1 VPESRDDP
9 AAERTDTG
17 LPVRL
22 IPGDTPAAPP
32 SDGLGLCLSGGG
44 YRAMLFHLGSLW
56 RLNQLGYL
64 SRLDRVSSVSGG
76 SIVAAVLGS
85 RWGRLGFDGD
95 GVAGEFERQVVDPV
109 RALAGRTVDARAIA
123 LGLLAPGSI
132 GDRLA
137 SAYRRHLFNDATL
150 QDLPAEG
157 EGPRFVLNATNLQS
171 GALWLFSRREAVD
184 HRVGRIEEP
193 TIPLAAAVAASSAF
207 PPVLAPVRLRFAAA
221 DYVPGSGKDLQRPPF
236 TTRPT
241 LADGGVYDN
250 LGLETAWKKC
260 LTVLI
265 SDAGGAFTEDE
276 GRFGPF
282 DSWRWRGWGTQTV
295 RVLKTVDN
303 QVRELRK
310 RQLIDGFEAEPGGRL
325 HRKGTYWGI
334 RSHVADYELAD
345 SLAVTEGPAETLA
358 DIPTRLAALDSATQ
372 ERLINWGYAICDAAL
387 RKHCAGLFAR
397 VVEPEGLPYPAE
409 KFGP

>member
-1 VPESRDDP
+1 MRPGG
-9 AAERTDTG
+9 AADARM
-17 LPVRL
+17 PVRF
-22 IPGDTPAAPP
+22 IPGDTPEAPP
-32 SDGLGLCLSGGG
+32 TDGLGLCLSGGG

-64 SRLDRVSSVSGG
+64 PRLDRVSSVSGG

-85 RWGRLGFDGD
+85 RWDLLDFDRE
-95 GVAGEFERQVVDPV
+95 GVAAQFERQVVEPV
-109 RALAGRTVDARAIA
+109 RAFAGRTVDARAIT
-123 LGLLAPGSI
+123 LGLFAPGSI
-132 GDRLA
+132 GARLA
-137 SAYRRHLFNDATL
+137 AAYRRHLFGGATL

-171 GALWLFSRREAVD
+171 GTLWLFSRKEAVD
-184 HRVGRIEEP
+184 HRVGRIDNP
-193 TIPLAAAVAASSAF
+193 TIPLATAVAASSAF
-207 PPVLAPVRLRFAAA
+207 PPVLAPMRLRLAAE
-221 DYVPGSGKDLQRPPF
+221 DYVPGSGEDLQSPPY

-265 SDAGGAFTEDE
+265 SDAGGAFTEDA

-282 DSWRWRGWGTQTV
+282 DSWRWREWGTQTI
-295 RVLKTVDN
+295 RVLKTIDN

-310 RQLIDGFEAEPGGRL
+310 RQVIDGFEAEPGDRL

-334 RSHVADYELAD
+334 RSHVADYELAN
-345 SLAVTEGPAETLA
+345 SLPVDEERAKKLA
-358 DIPTRLAALDSATQ
+358 DVPTRLAALDPATQ
-372 ERLINWGYAICDAAL
+372 ERLINWGYAICDTAMRRWVL
-387 RKHCAGLFAR
+387 DKDPG
-397 VVEPEGLPYPAE
+397 PPPLPYPDHPLNA
-409 KFGP
+409 